1 MSRAKANIRNNKKAK
16 QAKLNAVPALL
27 HWRFVVVVGAILLV
41 FVGLSAR
48 AVYIQVVSPDLL
60 IKRGDNRTL
69 RTKDN
74 PLHRGLI
81 TDRNGQQLAVSVPVR
96 AIWADP
102 KAIHDAQIEAQK
114 EAEDDPEF
122 DLNGFN
128 KKQAKRWQA
137 LADVLG
143 QDVDS
148 LKSKID
154 DPSKRFV
161 YVQRQVSPAM
171 ADYVDQ
177 LELAGVYLRDESR
190 RYYPSGEVSAHVVGF
205 TNVDDT
211 GIEGVEKLYDKWLAG
226 SRGSRKIRRD
236 GKGRMVE
243 LIEFK
248 EGEAAQDI
256 QLTID
261 QRIQAITYKELK
273 QAVQYYKATSGSAVV
288 IDVNTGEILALVNSP
303 SFNPNNRFGVSAH
316 RIRNRAVTDAYE
328 PGSSIKPLAV
338 LSALEFGAVEVG
350 SLIDTSPGWMHLG
363 GNIVRDSRNY
373 GEINLTDIIRKS
385 SNMGTSKLALSVPKE
400 FLLDTYYNV
409 GLMSDSGANLL
420 GESNGIFNERN
431 RWSDFELSTLSFG
444 YGISVTALQLA
455 RMYSI
460 LGDGGIK
467 RPLSIVKTDTPVD
480 SERVL
485 SEQATKQV
493 LHMMESVVQKGGS
506 AEKARVP
513 GYRVAG
519 KTGTSRKAVSNGYG
533 EEYVNIF
540 AGVAPVSN
548 PQLAVVILIN
558 EPKGELYY
566 AGHTAAPVFS
576 KVMAASLQMLN
587 VPPDDKSV
595 SSLTAASQGQSAMEA
610 VNEG

>member
-1 MSRAKANIRNNKKAK
+1 MSRANTNSKNKNSNN
-16 QAKLNAVPALL
+16 QAKVNSVQGIL
-27 HWRFVVVVGAILLV
+27 HWRFVVVVASILLV
-41 FVGLSAR
+41 FVGLGIR
-48 AVYIQVVSPDLL
+48 AAYIQVVSPDLL

-69 RTKDN
+69 RTHVN

-81 TDRNGQQLAVSVPVR
+81 VDRNGQQLAVSVPVR

-102 KAIHDAQIEAQK
+102 KTIAQSIQEAK
-114 EAEDDPEF
+114 DKAEDDPSF
-122 DLNGFN
+122 DLKAKQREN
-128 KKQAKRWQA
+128 KKRWQA
-137 LADVLG
+137 LAEVLG
-143 QDVDS
+143 QDLDK
-148 LKSKID
+148 LKAKVSNPK
-154 DPSKRFV
+154 KRFV

-171 ADYVDQ
+171 AEYVEQ
-177 LELAGVYLRDESR
+177 LKLPGIYLRDESR

-205 TNVDDT
+205 TNVDDA
-211 GIEGVEKLYDKWLAG
+211 GIEGVEKLYNKWLAG
-226 SRGSRKIRRD
+226 AQGSRKIRRD

-243 LIEFK
+243 LIEFE
-248 EGEAAQDI
+248 EGKKPQDI

-261 QRIQAITYKELK
+261 QRIQALAYKELK
-273 QAVQYYKATSGSAVV
+273 QAVQYFKATSGSAVV
-288 IDVNTGEILALVNSP
+288 VAVNTGEILALVNSP
-303 SFNPNNRFGVSAH
+303 SFNPNNRSGVSAH

-328 PGSSIKPLAV
+328 PGSSVKPLAV
-338 LSALEFGAVEVG
+338 LSALEFGSAKVD

-363 GNIVRDSRNY
+363 GNIVRDPRNY
-373 GEINLTDIIRKS
+373 GEIDLTEIIRKS

-400 FLLDTYYNV
+400 FLLDMYYNV

-455 RMYSI
+455 KMYSI

-467 RPLSIVKTDTPVD
+467 RPLSILKPDEPVE
-480 SERVL
+480 SERVI
-485 SEQATKQV
+485 SEHATQQV
-493 LHMMESVVQKGGS
+493 LHMMESVLQEGGS
-506 AEKARVP
+506 AQKASVP

-519 KTGTSRKAVSNGYG
+519 KTGTSRKANANGYG

-540 AGVAPVSN
+540 AGVAPVSD

-566 AGHTAAPVFS
+566 AGHTAAPVFA
-576 KVMAASLQMLN
+576 KIMAASLQMLN
-587 VPPDDKSV
+587 VPPDDKTV
-595 SSLTAASQGQSAMEA
+595 SSLAVSSVDTSMEA
-610 VNEG
+610 ANAG